1 MKEIFIKGK
10 IITLI
15 LASFLF
21 AVLALPGTSINAMA
35 KNSTI
40 ETKAKNSDVLK
51 NKRILFVGDSRT
63 VDMFSAKKTQ
73 IRGKVYNNI
82 RVYCKDAGNYSF
94 LVWALNDANIKKYDV
109 IVTWMG
115 ANDRGDFSRYQKL
128 YNKLRRKG
136 KKLIVCTVGYSDT
149 EKLTDY
155 GDLNYYNN
163 WIMQDFNR
171 SLKSWAK
178 KNKVDTIDLYAYTL
192 KNVATDGDDGIHYG
206 PKPTTKIWK
215 YVLKKLKKN
224 LKQ

>member
-1 MKEIFIKGK
+1 MSKTKMKEIFIKGK

-82 RVYCKDAGNYSF
+82 RVYCKDGGNYSF

-128 YNKLRRKG
+128 YNKLRRMG
-136 KKLIVCTVGYSDT
+136 K
-149 EKLTDY
+149 
-155 GDLNYYNN
+155 
-163 WIMQDFNR
+163 
-171 SLKSWAK
+171 
-178 KNKVDTIDLYAYTL
+178 
-192 KNVATDGDDGIHYG
+192 
-206 PKPTTKIWK
+206 
-215 YVLKKLKKN
+215 
-224 LKQ
+224 